1 MKMFPSVSQATS
13 VGWRNWPSIAGRG
26 GVTRVQGAA
35 SSDAS
40 FLRPKNHVHV
50 ILRVEAHDHV
60 RSLVDRPDPDIVVL
74 VDAHCVRIRPGIEVL
89 ADFPE
94 ILAVRAEFQQLS
106 RARPVGRSCG
116 VGAREYEDMSF
127 GVDGD
132 PRAFA
137 ELEIRRELEEVGSRV
152 KGNLRNRRLS
162 PEGPSSRN
170 DPMQYGF
177 MRRSPEDVRFS
188 VEIRDGSPGN
198 IIYFQATRA

>member
-106 RARPVGRSCG
+106 RARPVGGSCG
-116 VGAREYEDMSF
+116 VGAREYEVMSF

-137 ELEIRRELEEVGSRV
+137 ELEIRRELEEVGESNQRQ
-152 KGNLRNRRLS
+152 S
-162 PEGPSSRN
+162 PEPATEPRGPPS
-170 DPMQYGF
+170 
-177 MRRSPEDVRFS
+177 
-188 VEIRDGSPGN
+188 
-198 IIYFQATRA
+198 